1 MVVEQLGKGQKRYFF
16 PQNTKQ
22 KKLSFRYFYK
32 HYYQPSKQGL
42 MEDKLVTFKN
52 YESMVDAMFEQELL
66 RENNIDCSINN
77 EDSVDL
83 LPMFGELNDG
93 LRIVVLEKDLEKA
106 RKVIEDYYNQLEL
119 DSPVI

>member
-1 MVVEQLGKGQKRYFF
+1 
-16 PQNTKQ
+16 
-22 KKLSFRYFYK
+22 
-32 HYYQPSKQGL
+32 
-42 MEDKLVTFKN
+42 MEDRLITFKN
-52 YESMVDAMFEQELL
+52 YDSMVDAMFEQELL
-66 RENNIDCSINN
+66 KENNIDCSINN

-106 RKVIEDYYNQLEL
+106 RKVIEDYYNQLEM

>member
-1 MVVEQLGKGQKRYFF
+1 
-16 PQNTKQ
+16 
-22 KKLSFRYFYK
+22 
-32 HYYQPSKQGL
+32 
-42 MEDKLVTFKN
+42 MEDRLVTFKN
-52 YESMVDAMFEQELL
+52 YDSMVDAMFEQELL
-66 RENNIDCSINN
+66 KENDIDCSINN

-93 LRIVVLEKDLEKA
+93 LRIVVLEKDFEKA

>member
-1 MVVEQLGKGQKRYFF
+1 
-16 PQNTKQ
+16 
-22 KKLSFRYFYK
+22 
-32 HYYQPSKQGL
+32 

-106 RKVIEDYYNQLEL
+106 RKVIEDYYNQLEM
-119 DSPVI
+119 DTPVI

>member
-1 MVVEQLGKGQKRYFF
+1 
-16 PQNTKQ
+16 
-22 KKLSFRYFYK
+22 
-32 HYYQPSKQGL
+32 
-42 MEDKLVTFKN
+42 
-52 YESMVDAMFEQELL
+52 MVDAMFEQELL

-106 RKVIEDYYNQLEL
+106 RKVIEDYYNQLEM
-119 DSPVI
+119 DTPVI

>member
-1 MVVEQLGKGQKRYFF
+1 
-16 PQNTKQ
+16 
-22 KKLSFRYFYK
+22 
-32 HYYQPSKQGL
+32 
-42 MEDKLVTFKN
+42 MEDKMVTFKN

-106 RKVIEDYYNQLEL
+106 RKVIEDYYNQLEM
-119 DSPVI
+119 DTPVI

>member
-1 MVVEQLGKGQKRYFF
+1 
-16 PQNTKQ
+16 
-22 KKLSFRYFYK
+22 
-32 HYYQPSKQGL
+32 
-42 MEDKLVTFKN
+42 MEDRLVTFKN
-52 YESMVDAMFEQELL
+52 YDSMVDAMFEQELL
-66 RENNIDCSINN
+66 KENDIDCSINN

-106 RKVIEDYYNQLEL
+106 RKVIEDYYNQLAL

>member
-1 MVVEQLGKGQKRYFF
+1 
-16 PQNTKQ
+16 
-22 KKLSFRYFYK
+22 
-32 HYYQPSKQGL
+32 

-52 YESMVDAMFEQELL
+52 YESMIDAMFEQELL
-66 RENNIDCSINN
+66 KENDIDCSINN

-106 RKVIEDYYNQLEL
+106 RKVIEDYYNQLEM
-119 DSPVI
+119 DTPVI

>member
-1 MVVEQLGKGQKRYFF
+1 
-16 PQNTKQ
+16 
-22 KKLSFRYFYK
+22 
-32 HYYQPSKQGL
+32 
-42 MEDKLVTFKN
+42 MEDRLVTFKN
-52 YESMVDAMFEQELL
+52 YDSMVDAMFEQELL
-66 RENNIDCSINN
+66 KENDIDCSINN